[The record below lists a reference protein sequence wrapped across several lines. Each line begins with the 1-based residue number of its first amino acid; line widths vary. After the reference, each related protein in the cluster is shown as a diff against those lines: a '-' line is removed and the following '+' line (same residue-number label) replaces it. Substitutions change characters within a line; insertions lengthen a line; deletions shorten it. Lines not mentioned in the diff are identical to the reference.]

1 MIIKIPFKTPTVNHI
16 YFNWN
21 NRRIL
26 TKEAREL
33 KKEILEI
40 VQKVKQPFN
49 KKTFLEVNVKIYED
63 WFTKKGEIKRK
74 DISNREKFLIDSIF
88 EALGLDD
95 KQIFIH
101 TMKKKQ
107 SSKEYAEIIIE
118 EYKGDIF

>member
-1 MIIKIPFKTPTVNHI
+1 MIIKIPFKTPTVNHM

-40 VQKVKQPFN
+40 VKKVKQPFN
-49 KKTFLEVNVKIYED
+49 KKIFLKVNVKIYED